1 MSEEFDT
8 PVFLRMTTRICHAKE
23 DILIDKRK
31 EVLAKSFNMDV
42 AKYVMVP
49 GNAYRR
55 HIVLEQRLEELKK
68 FSNASSLNVVE
79 MKDTKIGV
87 ITNGSAY
94 LYVKEMMPQM
104 SILKLGMSFPFP
116 DDVVKTFASKVEKV
130 LVIEELDSFIE
141 DKVKALGIPCTGKD
155 RSFCIGELRPEH
167 IPLIIEGKTREPEVF
182 AGRKP
187 SLCPGCGHRMVFNV
201 LKELQVTVSG
211 DIGCYTLG
219 VLPPFSSIHTCVCMG
234 AGITMFEGLRRAQ
247 NNNVVG
253 VIGDS
258 TFVHSGI
265 TGLINAAYNKMTG
278 VIIVLDNSI
287 TAMTGGQPHPGVG
300 LTLKGDRKSVV

>member
-1 MSEEFDT
+1 MLF
-8 PVFLRMTTRICHAKE
+8 
-23 DILIDKRK
+23 
-31 EVLAKSFNMDV
+31 
-42 AKYVMVP
+42 
-49 GNAYRR
+49 
-55 HIVLEQRLEELKK
+55 
-68 FSNASSLNVVE
+68 
-79 MKDTKIGV
+79 
-87 ITNGSAY
+87 
-94 LYVKEMMPQM
+94 
-104 SILKLGMSFPFP
+104 
-116 DDVVKTFASKVEKV
+116 
-130 LVIEELDSFIE
+130 
-141 DKVKALGIPCTGKD
+141 
-155 RSFCIGELRPEH
+155 RS
-167 IPLIIEGKTREPEVF
+167 KTREPEVF

-300 LTLKGDRKSVV
+300 LTLKGEKTKTLSLEKIVQASGADHVDVMDPALMNDFKKLLKKRMRQKKLSVIIARRPCKLLMDKQKKTKL